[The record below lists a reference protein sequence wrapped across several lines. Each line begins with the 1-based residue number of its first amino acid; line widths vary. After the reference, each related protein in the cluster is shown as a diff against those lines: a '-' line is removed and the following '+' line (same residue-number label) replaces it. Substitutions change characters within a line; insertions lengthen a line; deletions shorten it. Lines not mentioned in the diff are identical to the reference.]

1 MRILLR
7 TACLAGLWML
17 PIAAA
22 TPVMA
27 ETQASLPGGASSVQE
42 TFDAWTVTCS
52 EQKGA
57 KHCMLSQ
64 QQVDQHSQQR
74 VIAIELSVVPSETV
88 QGTLILPFGLALQR
102 GVQLQI
108 DTKPAAPPQPIR
120 TCIPIGCLVSLIFD
134 AKYVAA
140 LRKAATLKVNAVAD
154 SGKAADFS
162 ISLKGFPAAL
172 DRAVVLAK

>member
-1 MRILLR
+1 MS
-7 TACLAGLWML
+7 
-17 PIAAA
+17 IAAA

-27 ETQASLPGGASSVQE
+27 ETQASLPGGASSIQE

-57 KHCMLSQ
+57 KHCTLSQ
-64 QQVDQHSQQR
+64 QQVDQHSRER
-74 VIAIELSVVPSETV
+74 VIAIELSVAPAGTV

-102 GVQLQI
+102 GVRLQI
-108 DTKPAAPPQPIR
+108 DTEPAEPPQPIR
-120 TCIPIGCLVSLIFD
+120 TCIPIGCLVSLTFD

-140 LRKAATLKVNAVAD
+140 LRKAATLKINAVAD
-154 SGKAADFS
+154 SGKAANFS

-172 DRAVVLAK
+172 DRTAALAK